1 MNASAQWFPGGRGLA
16 SGVTQAGIAVGAMLF
31 IPLTTQF
38 MNPNNLPPDELISSE
53 ERCSTLQ
60 YCYSTLQILILRQT
74 ILYLYV
80 RVEMF
85 SYTRNK
91 A

>member
-1 MNASAQWFPGGRGLA
+1 MNAAAQWFPGARGLA

-53 ERCSTLQ
+53 ERYSTVLLL
-60 YCYSTLQILILRQT
+60 STLQILILRQT
-74 ILYLYV
+74 ILYLHV
-80 RVEMF
+80 RV
-85 SYTRNK
+85 
-91 A
+91 